1 MSLRLIFMGTPEFA
15 VPALEAVIS
24 AGHRILAVYTR
35 PPRQAGRGLHERF
48 SPVHQAAVSAGLP
61 VETPATFRSEEVLKS
76 FRDKHADAAVVV
88 AYGMILPK
96 PVLEAPGLGAYNIH
110 ASLLPRWRGA
120 APLSRAIMA
129 GDRTTGVTIM
139 RMTEGLDEGPIC
151 LMRTAAIGENET
163 AGELHDRLAR
173 FGADLILG
181 ALADLE
187 RGTLPMVPQSFEG
200 VTYAAK
206 ISKAETHIDFTRS
219 AQEVLNHIHGLSP
232 HPGAWAAAAV
242 GGGRQ
247 RVKMLK
253 AELAKGSGA
262 QGTIIDDDFAIAC
275 ADGAIRPL
283 ILQREGR
290 AAMQRAEFLRGLS
303 LRPGA
308 RLS

>member
-15 VPALEAVIS
+15 VPSLEAIIT

-35 PPRQAGRGLHERF
+35 PPRQAGRGLHERL
-48 SPVHQAAVSAGLP
+48 SPVHHAASAAGLK
-61 VETPATFRSEEVLKS
+61 VEMPASFRSEDVRMS

-88 AYGMILPK
+88 AYGLILPR
-96 PVLEAPGLGAYNIH
+96 PVLDALRLGAYNIH

-120 APLSRAIMA
+120 APVSRAIMA

-139 RMTEGLDEGPIC
+139 RMTEGLDEGPVC

-173 FGADLILG
+173 LGADLILE
-181 ALADLE
+181 ALTDLE
-187 RGTLPMVPQSFEG
+187 RGTLPIVPQSSEG

-206 ISKAETHIDFTRS
+206 ISKEETHIDFARLTKD
-219 AQEVLNHIHGLSP
+219 VLNHINGLSP
-232 HPGAWAAAAV
+232 HPGAWAAVPA
-242 GGGRQ
+242 GGRPQ
-247 RVKMLK
+247 RVKLLK
-253 AELAKGSGA
+253 AERAEGSGPP
-262 QGTIIDDDFAIAC
+262 GTIVNDDFAIAC

-283 ILQREGR
+283 ILQRAGR
-290 AAMQRAEFLRGLS
+290 AAMKREDFLRGLP
-303 LRPGA
+303 LRPGD